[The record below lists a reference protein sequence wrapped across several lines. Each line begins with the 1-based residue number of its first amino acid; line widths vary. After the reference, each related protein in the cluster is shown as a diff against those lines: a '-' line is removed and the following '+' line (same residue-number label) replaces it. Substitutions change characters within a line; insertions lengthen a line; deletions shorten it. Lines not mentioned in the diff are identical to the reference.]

1 MGSSR
6 PIESKIEEAYYI
18 NLDNRPDRLINVIQA
33 IDNSNLLKRI
43 CKRFPGIDGKLL
55 SEQDLYSQITKKGK
69 ELLLS
74 DQNRAGYLLTRGA
87 IGLAMTYQKLIQSCN
102 KITIFLEDDIHISK
116 DFDSILEQCFNNIPD
131 DWDILYLGYHHHS
144 TRTILEPQNQYIN
157 KISRQVNGT
166 FGWVLNPKSKDK
178 LLSLYPITYQIDTE
192 IHRLKTLNKYSTY
205 KKIVYPNKNYAS
217 DIQEF

>member
-116 DFDSILEQCFNNIPD
+116 DFDADLPFIKYESPIDAFE
-131 DWDILYLGYHHHS
+131 
-144 TRTILEPQNQYIN
+144 N
-157 KISRQVNGT
+157 KDARLHASVMLPFTNWRN
-166 FGWVLNPKSKDK
+166 
-178 LLSLYPITYQIDTE
+178 TE
-192 IHRLKTLNKYSTY
+192 I
-205 KKIVYPNKNYAS
+205 IVQGGIIISKSGNINR
-217 DIQEF
+217 IC